1 MARALRLESPS
12 RADAEGPPGSPAPA
26 VPSALVPAAS
36 PTARQASLAWRLSL
50 LPARGATETVPKAET
65 SEPSQARL
73 DEDEKR
79 LRREKTHAETL
90 LRRTRTTNE
99 SVCSFE
105 RSSLASR
112 VPNTFS
118 QTEPS
123 RAVTAYKTDTA
134 IASWMEKRKQKEQ
147 ARMLL
152 RVRRARR
159 DLDWILT
166 RRKAQIATCRRE
178 VKNDKADKALR
189 AKAKREEMEKLA
201 VAPPTETTNEASS
214 PNRQTRERDAFD
226 AREERDACEK
236 NAMHRF
242 SNLARD
248 DANDTRTRIA
258 NVHRDASVPAVAAH
272 RRGSLAHVVSRRG
285 SVRDLAGFPTHRRGS
300 VRNRRGSVARLP
312 GDDDEDEPRGRFG
325 SLENA
330 RENVSRV
337 GARTSS
343 PKRAVRV
350 ETQSVWVA
358 PGQFVSMRVEV
369 PPAAL
374 TTHKN
379 GARRE
384 RRERRENL
392 HAKTKEEKDLYAA
405 CLHSK
410 HSREGLPR
418 EARRSS
424 SFSLV
429 RSRSAI
435 ATHSRRARRSSTG
448 A

>member
-1 MARALRLESPS
+1 MARARLESPS
-12 RADAEGPPGSPAPA
+12 RADPEGPPGSPAPA
-26 VPSALVPAAS
+26 EPSALVPAAS

-65 SEPSQARL
+65 SEEARPRRL

-79 LRREKTHAETL
+79 LRREKTDADAM
-90 LRRTRTTNE
+90 LRRTKNE

-112 VPNTFS
+112 VPTRRAFPS
-118 QTEPS
+118 VEPS
-123 RAVTAYKTDTA
+123 RAVTAYKTDAA

-147 ARMLL
+147 GRMLL

-201 VAPPTETTNEASS
+201 VAPPTDATREASS
-214 PNRQTRERDAFD
+214 PNRQTRERDS
-226 AREERDACEK
+226 REERGSDSREK
-236 NAMHRF
+236 NASLNRF
-242 SNLARD
+242 SARD
-248 DANDTRTRIA
+248 HANDTQTRIA
-258 NVHRDASVPAVAAH
+258 NAHRDASVAAVAAH
-272 RRGSLAHVVSRRG
+272 RRGSLAHVSRRG
-285 SVRDLAGFPTHRRGS
+285 SVRDLAGFPTHPLRF
-300 VRNRRGSVARLP
+300 RNRRGSVFQVARLP
-312 GDDDEDEPRGRFG
+312 GDDEDETRRRSG
-325 SLENA
+325 SRA
-330 RENVSRV
+330 RDVVSRV

-343 PKRAVRV
+343 PENRAVRV
-350 ETQSVWVA
+350 ETRSVWVA

-374 TTHKN
+374 TMHKN
-379 GARRE
+379 GAHRE
-384 RRERRENL
+384 HREHRDANL
-392 HAKTKEEKDLYAA
+392 HAQTKEEKDV
-405 CLHSK
+405 SRK
-410 HSREGLPR
+410 HSREGLPIGS
-418 EARRSS
+418 RRSS

-429 RSRSAI
+429 RSRSRSVITTRA
-435 ATHSRRARRSSTG
+435 RRARRSSTG

>member
-1 MARALRLESPS
+1 MARARLESPS
-12 RADAEGPPGSPAPA
+12 RADPEGPPGSPAPA
-26 VPSALVPAAS
+26 EPSALVPAAS

-65 SEPSQARL
+65 SEEARPRRL

-79 LRREKTHAETL
+79 LRREKTDADAM
-90 LRRTRTTNE
+90 LRRTKNE

-112 VPNTFS
+112 VPTRRAFPS
-118 QTEPS
+118 VEPS
-123 RAVTAYKTDTA
+123 RAVTAYKTDAA

-147 ARMLL
+147 GRMLL

-201 VAPPTETTNEASS
+201 VAPPTDATREASS
-214 PNRQTRERDAFD
+214 PNRQTRHQRDS
-226 AREERDACEK
+226 REERDRESREK
-236 NAMHRF
+236 NASLNRF
-242 SNLARD
+242 SARD
-248 DANDTRTRIA
+248 HANDTQTRIA
-258 NVHRDASVPAVAAH
+258 NAHRDASVAAVAAH
-272 RRGSLAHVVSRRG
+272 RRGSLAHVSRRG
-285 SVRDLAGFPTHRRGS
+285 SVRDLAGFPTHPLRF
-300 VRNRRGSVARLP
+300 RNRRGSVAIALP
-312 GDDDEDEPRGRFG
+312 GDDEDETRRRSG
-325 SLENA
+325 A
-330 RENVSRV
+330 RARDVVSRV

-343 PKRAVRV
+343 PENRAVRV
-350 ETQSVWVA
+350 ETRSVWVA

-374 TTHKN
+374 TMHKN
-379 GARRE
+379 GAHRE
-384 RRERRENL
+384 HREHQAQNL
-392 HAKTKEEKDLYAA
+392 HAQTKEEKDV
-405 CLHSK
+405 SRK

-418 EARRSS
+418 GSRRSS

-429 RSRSAI
+429 RSRSRSVITTRA
-435 ATHSRRARRSSTG
+435 RRARRSSTG

>member
-1 MARALRLESPS
+1 
-12 RADAEGPPGSPAPA
+12 
-26 VPSALVPAAS
+26 
-36 PTARQASLAWRLSL
+36 
-50 LPARGATETVPKAET
+50 
-65 SEPSQARL
+65 
-73 DEDEKR
+73 
-79 LRREKTHAETL
+79 
-90 LRRTRTTNE
+90 
-99 SVCSFE
+99 
-105 RSSLASR
+105 
-112 VPNTFS
+112 
-118 QTEPS
+118 
-123 RAVTAYKTDTA
+123 
-134 IASWMEKRKQKEQ
+134 
-147 ARMLL
+147 
-152 RVRRARR
+152 
-159 DLDWILT
+159 
-166 RRKAQIATCRRE
+166 
-178 VKNDKADKALR
+178 
-189 AKAKREEMEKLA
+189 
-201 VAPPTETTNEASS
+201 
-214 PNRQTRERDAFD
+214 
-226 AREERDACEK
+226 
-236 NAMHRF
+236 MHRF
-242 SNLARD
+242 SAARD

-272 RRGSLAHVVSRRG
+272 RRGSLAHVSRRG
-285 SVRDLAGFPTHRRGS
+285 SVRDLAEFPTHPLRF
-300 VRNRRGSVARLP
+300 RNRRGSVARLQ
-312 GDDDEDEPRGRFG
+312 GDDED
-325 SLENA
+325 ENA

-374 TTHKN
+374 TMHKN

-405 CLHSK
+405 CVHSK

-448 A
+448 T

>member
-1 MARALRLESPS
+1 M
-12 RADAEGPPGSPAPA
+12 
-26 VPSALVPAAS
+26 
-36 PTARQASLAWRLSL
+36 SL

-65 SEPSQARL
+65 SKEARL

-79 LRREKTHAETL
+79 LRREKTDADAL
-90 LRRTRTTNE
+90 LRRTTNE

-112 VPNTFS
+112 VPTRRAFPS
-118 QTEPS
+118 VEPS
-123 RAVTAYKTDTA
+123 RAVTAYKTDAA

-147 ARMLL
+147 GRMLL

-201 VAPPTETTNEASS
+201 VAPPTDATREASS
-214 PNRQTRERDAFD
+214 PNRQTRERDS
-226 AREERDACEK
+226 REENDSREK
-236 NAMHRF
+236 NAMNRF
-242 SNLARD
+242 SARD
-248 DANDTRTRIA
+248 PRDAQTRIA
-258 NVHRDASVPAVAAH
+258 NAHRDASVAVVAAHH
-272 RRGSLAHVVSRRG
+272 RRGSLAHVSRRG
-285 SVRDLAGFPTHRRGS
+285 SVRDLAGFPTHRGF
-300 VRNRRGSVARLP
+300 RNRRGSVARLP
-312 GDDDEDEPRGRFG
+312 GDDQDETSG
-325 SLENA
+325 A
-330 RENVSRV
+330 RARDDVSRV

-343 PKRAVRV
+343 PARAVRV
-350 ETQSVWVA
+350 ETRSVWVA

-374 TTHKN
+374 TMHKN
-379 GARRE
+379 GAHCEHGE
-384 RRERRENL
+384 RHENL
-392 HAKTKEEKDLYAA
+392 HAQTKEEKDAA
-405 CLHSK
+405 RK

-418 EARRSS
+418 GARRSS

-429 RSRSAI
+429 RSRSVI
-435 ATHSRRARRSSTG
+435 TTRTRRARRSSTG

>member
-1 MARALRLESPS
+1 MARARLESPS
-12 RADAEGPPGSPAPA
+12 RADPEGPPGSPAPA
-26 VPSALVPAAS
+26 EPSALVPAAS

-65 SEPSQARL
+65 SEEARL

-79 LRREKTHAETL
+79 LRREKTDADAM
-90 LRRTRTTNE
+90 LRRTKNE

-112 VPNTFS
+112 VPTRRAFPS
-118 QTEPS
+118 VEPS
-123 RAVTAYKTDTA
+123 RAVTAYKTDAA

-147 ARMLL
+147 GRMLL

-201 VAPPTETTNEASS
+201 VAPPTDATREASS
-214 PNRQTRERDAFD
+214 PNRQTRERDSREEND
-226 AREERDACEK
+226 AREK

-242 SNLARD
+242 SARD
-248 DANDTRTRIA
+248 PRDAQTRIA
-258 NVHRDASVPAVAAH
+258 NAHRDASVAVVAAHH
-272 RRGSLAHVVSRRG
+272 RRGSLAHVSRRG
-285 SVRDLAGFPTHRRGS
+285 SVRDLAGFPTHRGF
-300 VRNRRGSVARLP
+300 RNRRGSVARLP
-312 GDDDEDEPRGRFG
+312 GDDQDETSR
-325 SLENA
+325 A
-330 RENVSRV
+330 RARDDVSRV

-343 PKRAVRV
+343 PARAVRV
-350 ETQSVWVA
+350 ETRSVWVA

-374 TTHKN
+374 TMHKN
-379 GARRE
+379 GAHRE
-384 RRERRENL
+384 HREHRENL
-392 HAKTKEEKDLYAA
+392 HARTKEEKEAA
-405 CLHSK
+405 RK

-418 EARRSS
+418 SRRSS

-435 ATHSRRARRSSTG
+435 ATRTRRARRSSTG

>member
-1 MARALRLESPS
+1 MARARLESPS
-12 RADAEGPPGSPAPA
+12 RADPEGPPGSPAPA
-26 VPSALVPAAS
+26 EPSALVPAAS

-50 LPARGATETVPKAET
+50 LPARGATETVPEAET
-65 SEPSQARL
+65 SEEARPRRL

-79 LRREKTHAETL
+79 LRREKTDADAM
-90 LRRTRTTNE
+90 LRRTKNE

-112 VPNTFS
+112 VPTRRAFPS
-118 QTEPS
+118 VEPS
-123 RAVTAYKTDTA
+123 RAVTAYKTDAA

-147 ARMLL
+147 GRMLL

-201 VAPPTETTNEASS
+201 VAPPTDATREASS
-214 PNRQTRERDAFD
+214 PNRQTRHQRDS
-226 AREERDACEK
+226 REERDRESREK
-236 NAMHRF
+236 NASLNRF
-242 SNLARD
+242 SARD
-248 DANDTRTRIA
+248 HANDTQTRIA
-258 NVHRDASVPAVAAH
+258 NAHRDASVAAVAAH
-272 RRGSLAHVVSRRG
+272 RRGSLAHVSRRG
-285 SVRDLAGFPTHRRGS
+285 SVRDLAGFPTHPLRF
-300 VRNRRGSVARLP
+300 RNRRGSVAIALP
-312 GDDDEDEPRGRFG
+312 GDDEDETRRRSG
-325 SLENA
+325 A
-330 RENVSRV
+330 RARDVVSRV

-343 PKRAVRV
+343 PENRAVRV
-350 ETQSVWVA
+350 ETRSVWVA

-374 TTHKN
+374 TMHKN
-379 GARRE
+379 GAHRE
-384 RRERRENL
+384 HREHQAQNLNL
-392 HAKTKEEKDLYAA
+392 HAQTKEEKDV
-405 CLHSK
+405 SRK

-418 EARRSS
+418 GSRRSS

-429 RSRSAI
+429 RSRSRSVITTRA
-435 ATHSRRARRSSTG
+435 RRARRSSTG

>member
-12 RADAEGPPGSPAPA
+12 RADPEGPPGSPAPA
-26 VPSALVPAAS
+26 EPSALVPAAS

-178 VKNDKADKALR
+178 VKNDKADKALL

-242 SNLARD
+242 SAARD

-272 RRGSLAHVVSRRG
+272 RRGSLAHVSRRG
-285 SVRDLAGFPTHRRGS
+285 SVRDLAEFPTHPLRF
-300 VRNRRGSVARLP
+300 RNRRGSVARLQ
-312 GDDDEDEPRGRFG
+312 GDDED
-325 SLENA
+325 ENA

-374 TTHKN
+374 TMHKN

-405 CLHSK
+405 CVHSK

-448 A
+448 T

>member
-1 MARALRLESPS
+1 MARARLESPS
-12 RADAEGPPGSPAPA
+12 RADPEGPPGSPAPA
-26 VPSALVPAAS
+26 EPSALVPAAS

-50 LPARGATETVPKAET
+50 LPARGATETVPEAET
-65 SEPSQARL
+65 SEEARPRRL

-79 LRREKTHAETL
+79 LRREKTDADAM
-90 LRRTRTTNE
+90 LRRTKNE

-112 VPNTFS
+112 VPTRRAFPS
-118 QTEPS
+118 VEPS
-123 RAVTAYKTDTA
+123 RAVTAYKTDAA

-147 ARMLL
+147 GRMLL

-201 VAPPTETTNEASS
+201 VAPPTDATREASS
-214 PNRQTRERDAFD
+214 PNRQTRHQRDS
-226 AREERDACEK
+226 REERDRESREK
-236 NAMHRF
+236 NASLNRF
-242 SNLARD
+242 SARD
-248 DANDTRTRIA
+248 HANDTQTRIA
-258 NVHRDASVPAVAAH
+258 NAHRDASVAAVAAH
-272 RRGSLAHVVSRRG
+272 RRGSLAHVSRRG
-285 SVRDLAGFPTHRRGS
+285 SVRDLAGFPTHPLRF
-300 VRNRRGSVARLP
+300 RNRRGSVAIALP
-312 GDDDEDEPRGRFG
+312 GDDEDETRRRSG
-325 SLENA
+325 A
-330 RENVSRV
+330 RARDVVSRV

-343 PKRAVRV
+343 PARAVRV
-350 ETQSVWVA
+350 ETRSVWVA

-374 TTHKN
+374 TMHKN
-379 GARRE
+379 GAHRE
-384 RRERRENL
+384 HREHQAQNL
-392 HAKTKEEKDLYAA
+392 HAQTKEEKDV
-405 CLHSK
+405 SRK

-418 EARRSS
+418 GSRRSS

-429 RSRSAI
+429 RSRSRSVITTRA
-435 ATHSRRARRSSTG
+435 RRARRSSTG

>member
-12 RADAEGPPGSPAPA
+12 RADPEGPPGSPAPA
-26 VPSALVPAAS
+26 EPSALVPAAS

-65 SEPSQARL
+65 SEPLHQARL

-178 VKNDKADKALR
+178 VKNDKADKALL

-226 AREERDACEK
+226 AREERESIHREK

-242 SNLARD
+242 SAARD
-248 DANDTRTRIA
+248 DTNDTRTRIA

-285 SVRDLAGFPTHRRGS
+285 SVRDLAGFPTHRERF
-300 VRNRRGSVARLP
+300 RNRRGSVVCLP
-312 GDDDEDEPRGRFG
+312 GDDED
-325 SLENA
+325 ENA

-374 TTHKN
+374 TMHKN

-405 CLHSK
+405 CVHSK

-448 A
+448 T

>member
-1 MARALRLESPS
+1 MARARLESPS
-12 RADAEGPPGSPAPA
+12 RADPEGPPGSPAPA
-26 VPSALVPAAS
+26 EPSALVPAAS

-65 SEPSQARL
+65 SEEARPRRL

-79 LRREKTHAETL
+79 LRREKTDADAM
-90 LRRTRTTNE
+90 LRRTKNE

-112 VPNTFS
+112 VPTRRAFPS
-118 QTEPS
+118 VEPS
-123 RAVTAYKTDTA
+123 RAVTAYKTDAA

-147 ARMLL
+147 GRMLL

-201 VAPPTETTNEASS
+201 VAPPTDATREASS
-214 PNRQTRERDAFD
+214 PNRQTRHQRDS
-226 AREERDACEK
+226 REERDRESREK
-236 NAMHRF
+236 NASLNRF
-242 SNLARD
+242 SARD
-248 DANDTRTRIA
+248 HANDTQTRIA
-258 NVHRDASVPAVAAH
+258 NAHRDASVAAVAAH
-272 RRGSLAHVVSRRG
+272 RRGSLAHVSRRG
-285 SVRDLAGFPTHRRGS
+285 SVRDLAGFLNPHRGF
-300 VRNRRGSVARLP
+300 RNRRGSVARLP
-312 GDDDEDEPRGRFG
+312 GDDEDETRRRSG
-325 SLENA
+325 A
-330 RENVSRV
+330 RARDDVSRV

-343 PKRAVRV
+343 PENRAVRV
-350 ETQSVWVA
+350 ETRSVWVA

-374 TTHKN
+374 TMHKN
-379 GARRE
+379 GAHRE
-384 RRERRENL
+384 HREHQAQNL
-392 HAKTKEEKDLYAA
+392 HAQTKEEKDV
-405 CLHSK
+405 SRK

-418 EARRSS
+418 GSRRSS

-429 RSRSAI
+429 RSRSRSVITTRA
-435 ATHSRRARRSSTG
+435 RRARRSSTG

>member
-1 MARALRLESPS
+1 
-12 RADAEGPPGSPAPA
+12 
-26 VPSALVPAAS
+26 
-36 PTARQASLAWRLSL
+36 
-50 LPARGATETVPKAET
+50 
-65 SEPSQARL
+65 
-73 DEDEKR
+73 
-79 LRREKTHAETL
+79 
-90 LRRTRTTNE
+90 
-99 SVCSFE
+99 
-105 RSSLASR
+105 
-112 VPNTFS
+112 
-118 QTEPS
+118 
-123 RAVTAYKTDTA
+123 
-134 IASWMEKRKQKEQ
+134 
-147 ARMLL
+147 
-152 RVRRARR
+152 
-159 DLDWILT
+159 
-166 RRKAQIATCRRE
+166 
-178 VKNDKADKALR
+178 
-189 AKAKREEMEKLA
+189 MEKLA

-369 PPAAL
+369 PRGAHDAQERARAAVASVARTFTRRRRKRRTSTL
-374 TTHKN
+374 RVYTQNTPERGSRERLGGLRRSASFVHVRPSRRTR
-379 GARRE
+379 GARAGQAPARE
-384 RRERRENL
+384 CVHTAVSARFLSR
-392 HAKTKEEKDLYAA
+392 AYA
-405 CLHSK
+405 
-410 HSREGLPR
+410 
-418 EARRSS
+418 
-424 SFSLV
+424 
-429 RSRSAI
+429 
-435 ATHSRRARRSSTG
+435 RRARDGFFSSSRDDRSTVPVRMCTI
-448 A
+448 AT

>member
-1 MARALRLESPS
+1 MARARLESPS
-12 RADAEGPPGSPAPA
+12 RADPEGPPGSPAPA
-26 VPSALVPAAS
+26 EPSALVPAAS

-50 LPARGATETVPKAET
+50 LPARGATETAPKAET
-65 SEPSQARL
+65 SEEARPRRL

-79 LRREKTHAETL
+79 LRREKTDADAM
-90 LRRTRTTNE
+90 LRRTKNE

-112 VPNTFS
+112 VPTRRAFPS
-118 QTEPS
+118 VEPS
-123 RAVTAYKTDTA
+123 RAVTAYKTDAA

-147 ARMLL
+147 GRMLL

-201 VAPPTETTNEASS
+201 VAPPTDATREASS
-214 PNRQTRERDAFD
+214 PNRQTRHQRDS
-226 AREERDACEK
+226 REERDRESREK
-236 NAMHRF
+236 NASLNRF
-242 SNLARD
+242 SARD
-248 DANDTRTRIA
+248 HANDTQTRIA
-258 NVHRDASVPAVAAH
+258 NAHRDASVAAVAAH
-272 RRGSLAHVVSRRG
+272 RRGSLAHVSRRG
-285 SVRDLAGFPTHRRGS
+285 SVRDLAGFLNPHRGF
-300 VRNRRGSVARLP
+300 RNRRGSVARLP
-312 GDDDEDEPRGRFG
+312 GDDEDETRRRSG
-325 SLENA
+325 A
-330 RENVSRV
+330 RARDVVSRV

-343 PKRAVRV
+343 PENRAVRV
-350 ETQSVWVA
+350 ETRSVWVA

-374 TTHKN
+374 TMHKN
-379 GARRE
+379 GAHRE
-384 RRERRENL
+384 HREHQAQNL
-392 HAKTKEEKDLYAA
+392 HAQTKEEKDV
-405 CLHSK
+405 SRK

-418 EARRSS
+418 GSRRSS

-429 RSRSAI
+429 RSRSRSVITTRA
-435 ATHSRRARRSSTG
+435 RRARRSSTG

>member
-12 RADAEGPPGSPAPA
+12 RADPEGPPGSPAPA
-26 VPSALVPAAS
+26 EPSALVPAAS

-178 VKNDKADKALR
+178 VKNDKADKALL

-226 AREERDACEK
+226 AREERDASSRK
-236 NAMHRF
+236 KRDA
-242 SNLARD
+242 SILAARD

-285 SVRDLAGFPTHRRGS
+285 SVRDLAEFPTHPLRF
-300 VRNRRGSVARLP
+300 RNRRGSVARLQ
-312 GDDDEDEPRGRFG
+312 GDDED
-325 SLENA
+325 ENA

-369 PPAAL
+369 PPRRSRC
-374 TTHKN
+374 TRTR
-379 GARRE
+379 ARRE

-405 CLHSK
+405 CVHSK

-448 A
+448 T

>member
-12 RADAEGPPGSPAPA
+12 RADPEGPPGSPAPA

-272 RRGSLAHVVSRRG
+272 RRGSLAHVSRRG
-285 SVRDLAGFPTHRRGS
+285 SVRDLAEFPTHPLRF
-300 VRNRRGSVARLP
+300 RNRRGSVARLQ
-312 GDDDEDEPRGRFG
+312 GDDED
-325 SLENA
+325 ENA

-374 TTHKN
+374 TMHKN

-448 A
+448 T

>member
-1 MARALRLESPS
+1 
-12 RADAEGPPGSPAPA
+12 
-26 VPSALVPAAS
+26 
-36 PTARQASLAWRLSL
+36 LAWRLSL

-178 VKNDKADKALR
+178 VKNDKADKALL

-226 AREERDACEK
+226 AREQRESIHREK

-242 SNLARD
+242 SAARD

-272 RRGSLAHVVSRRG
+272 RRGSLAHVSRRG
-285 SVRDLAGFPTHRRGS
+285 SVRDLAEFPTHPLRF
-300 VRNRRGSVARLP
+300 RNRRGSVARLQ
-312 GDDDEDEPRGRFG
+312 GDDED
-325 SLENA
+325 ENA

-374 TTHKN
+374 TMHKN

-405 CLHSK
+405 CVHSK

-448 A
+448 T

>member
-1 MARALRLESPS
+1 MARARLESPS
-12 RADAEGPPGSPAPA
+12 RADPEGPPGSPAPA
-26 VPSALVPAAS
+26 EPSALVPAAS

-65 SEPSQARL
+65 SEEARPRRL

-79 LRREKTHAETL
+79 LRREKTDADAM
-90 LRRTRTTNE
+90 LRRTKNE

-112 VPNTFS
+112 VPTRRAFPS
-118 QTEPS
+118 VEPS
-123 RAVTAYKTDTA
+123 RAVTAYKTDAA

-147 ARMLL
+147 GRMLL

-201 VAPPTETTNEASS
+201 VAPPTDATREASS
-214 PNRQTRERDAFD
+214 PNRQTRERDS
-226 AREERDACEK
+226 REEKDRDSREK
-236 NAMHRF
+236 NASLNRF
-242 SNLARD
+242 SARD
-248 DANDTRTRIA
+248 PRDTQTRIA
-258 NVHRDASVPAVAAH
+258 NAHRDASVAAVAAH
-272 RRGSLAHVVSRRG
+272 RRGSLAHVSRRG
-285 SVRDLAGFPTHRRGS
+285 SVRDLAGFPTHPLRF
-300 VRNRRGSVARLP
+300 RNRRGSVFQVARLP
-312 GDDDEDEPRGRFG
+312 GDDEDETRRRSG
-325 SLENA
+325 SRA
-330 RENVSRV
+330 RDVVSRV

-343 PKRAVRV
+343 PENRAVRV
-350 ETQSVWVA
+350 ETRSVWVA

-374 TTHKN
+374 TMHKN
-379 GARRE
+379 GAHRE
-384 RRERRENL
+384 HREHRDANL
-392 HAKTKEEKDLYAA
+392 HAQTKEEKDDFF
-405 CLHSK
+405 SRK
-410 HSREGLPR
+410 HSMREGLPR
-418 EARRSS
+418 GSRRSS

-429 RSRSAI
+429 RSRSVITTRA
-435 ATHSRRARRSSTG
+435 RRARRSSTG

>member
-1 MARALRLESPS
+1 MARARLESPS
-12 RADAEGPPGSPAPA
+12 RADPEGPPGSPAPA
-26 VPSALVPAAS
+26 EPSALVPAAS

-65 SEPSQARL
+65 SEEARPRRL

-79 LRREKTHAETL
+79 LRREKTDADAM
-90 LRRTRTTNE
+90 LRRTKNE

-112 VPNTFS
+112 VPTRRAFPS
-118 QTEPS
+118 VEPS
-123 RAVTAYKTDTA
+123 RAVTAYKTDAA

-147 ARMLL
+147 GRMLL

-201 VAPPTETTNEASS
+201 VAPPTDATREASS
-214 PNRQTRERDAFD
+214 PNRQTRERDS
-226 AREERDACEK
+226 REERGSDSREK
-236 NAMHRF
+236 NASLNRF
-242 SNLARD
+242 SARD
-248 DANDTRTRIA
+248 PRDTQTRIA
-258 NVHRDASVPAVAAH
+258 NAHRDASVAAVAAH
-272 RRGSLAHVVSRRG
+272 RRGSLAHVSRRG
-285 SVRDLAGFPTHRRGS
+285 SVRDLAGFPTHPLRF
-300 VRNRRGSVARLP
+300 RNRRGSVFQVARLP
-312 GDDDEDEPRGRFG
+312 GDDEDETRRRSG
-325 SLENA
+325 SRA
-330 RENVSRV
+330 RDVVSRV

-343 PKRAVRV
+343 PENRAVRV
-350 ETQSVWVA
+350 ETRSVWVA

-374 TTHKN
+374 TMHKN
-379 GARRE
+379 GAHRE
-384 RRERRENL
+384 HREHRDANL
-392 HAKTKEEKDLYAA
+392 HAQTKEEKDV
-405 CLHSK
+405 SRVSRK

-418 EARRSS
+418 GSRRSS

-429 RSRSAI
+429 RSRSRSVITTRA
-435 ATHSRRARRSSTG
+435 RRARRSSTG

>member
-1 MARALRLESPS
+1 
-12 RADAEGPPGSPAPA
+12 
-26 VPSALVPAAS
+26 
-36 PTARQASLAWRLSL
+36 
-50 LPARGATETVPKAET
+50 
-65 SEPSQARL
+65 
-73 DEDEKR
+73 
-79 LRREKTHAETL
+79 
-90 LRRTRTTNE
+90 
-99 SVCSFE
+99 
-105 RSSLASR
+105 
-112 VPNTFS
+112 
-118 QTEPS
+118 
-123 RAVTAYKTDTA
+123 
-134 IASWMEKRKQKEQ
+134 
-147 ARMLL
+147 MLL

-166 RRKAQIATCRRE
+166 RRKAQIATCRRG

-343 PKRAVRV
+343 PNARFASRPKACGSPRASR
-350 ETQSVWVA
+350 EHA
-358 PGQFVSMRVEV
+358 RGG

-374 TTHKN
+374 TMHKN

-384 RRERRENL
+384 VASVARTFTRREGREGP
-392 HAKTKEEKDLYAA
+392 HAA

-418 EARRSS
+418 EARRP
-424 SFSLV
+424 
-429 RSRSAI
+429 RRSASFVHVRPSRRTAARAQVKHRHVSAFTSRLVLVFCHARMRAARAMVSSLLRATIDRRYLRRMCTI
-435 ATHSRRARRSSTG
+435 AT
-448 A
+448 

>member
-1 MARALRLESPS
+1 MARARLESPS
-12 RADAEGPPGSPAPA
+12 RADPEGPPGSPAPA
-26 VPSALVPAAS
+26 EPSALVPAAS

-50 LPARGATETVPKAET
+50 LPARGATETAPKAET
-65 SEPSQARL
+65 SEEARPRRL

-79 LRREKTHAETL
+79 LRREKTDADAM
-90 LRRTRTTNE
+90 LRRTKNE

-112 VPNTFS
+112 VPTRRAFPS
-118 QTEPS
+118 VEPS
-123 RAVTAYKTDTA
+123 RAVTAYKTDAA

-147 ARMLL
+147 GRMLL

-201 VAPPTETTNEASS
+201 VAPPTDATREASS
-214 PNRQTRERDAFD
+214 PNRQTRERDS
-226 AREERDACEK
+226 REERDRDSREK
-236 NAMHRF
+236 NASLNRF
-242 SNLARD
+242 SARD
-248 DANDTRTRIA
+248 HANDTQTRIA
-258 NVHRDASVPAVAAH
+258 NAHRDASVAAVAAH
-272 RRGSLAHVVSRRG
+272 RRGSLAHVSRRG
-285 SVRDLAGFPTHRRGS
+285 SVRDLAGFPTHPLRF
-300 VRNRRGSVARLP
+300 RNRRGSVFQAARLP
-312 GDDDEDEPRGRFG
+312 GDDEDETRRRSG
-325 SLENA
+325 A
-330 RENVSRV
+330 RARDVVSRV

-343 PKRAVRV
+343 PENRAVRV
-350 ETQSVWVA
+350 ETRSVWVA

-374 TTHKN
+374 TMHKN
-379 GARRE
+379 GAHREHRE
-384 RRERRENL
+384 RSENLNL
-392 HAKTKEEKDLYAA
+392 HAQTKEEKDV
-405 CLHSK
+405 SRVSRK

-418 EARRSS
+418 GSRRSS

-429 RSRSAI
+429 RSRSRSVITTRA
-435 ATHSRRARRSSTG
+435 RRARRSSTG

>member
-1 MARALRLESPS
+1 MARARLESPS
-12 RADAEGPPGSPAPA
+12 RADPEGPPGSPAPA
-26 VPSALVPAAS
+26 EPSALVPAAS

-50 LPARGATETVPKAET
+50 LPARGATETVPEAET
-65 SEPSQARL
+65 SKEARL

-79 LRREKTHAETL
+79 LRREKTDADAL
-90 LRRTRTTNE
+90 LRRTTNE

-112 VPNTFS
+112 VPTRRAFPS
-118 QTEPS
+118 VEPS
-123 RAVTAYKTDTA
+123 RAVTAYKTDAA

-147 ARMLL
+147 GRMLL

-201 VAPPTETTNEASS
+201 VAPPTDATREASS

-226 AREERDACEK
+226 AREERESIHREK

-242 SNLARD
+242 SAARD

-272 RRGSLAHVVSRRG
+272 RRGSLAHVSRRG
-285 SVRDLAGFPTHRRGS
+285 SVRDLAGFPTHRERF
-300 VRNRRGSVARLP
+300 RNRRGSVVCLP
-312 GDDDEDEPRGRFG
+312 GDDED
-325 SLENA
+325 ENA

-374 TTHKN
+374 TMHKN
-379 GARRE
+379 GAHRE
-384 RRERRENL
+384 HRERRENL
-392 HAKTKEEKDLYAA
+392 HAQTKEEKDAA
-405 CLHSK
+405 RK

-418 EARRSS
+418 GARRSS

-429 RSRSAI
+429 RSRSVI
-435 ATHSRRARRSSTG
+435 TTRTRRARRSSTG

>member
-1 MARALRLESPS
+1 MARARLESPS
-12 RADAEGPPGSPAPA
+12 RADPEGPPGSPAPA
-26 VPSALVPAAS
+26 EPSALVPAAS

-112 VPNTFS
+112 VPTRRAFPS
-118 QTEPS
+118 VEPS
-123 RAVTAYKTDTA
+123 RAVTAYKTDAA

-147 ARMLL
+147 GRMLL

-166 RRKAQIATCRRE
+166 RRRAQIATCRRE

-201 VAPPTETTNEASS
+201 VAPPTDATREASS
-214 PNRQTRERDAFD
+214 PNRQTRERDS
-226 AREERDACEK
+226 REGRGDSREK
-236 NAMHRF
+236 NAMNRF
-242 SNLARD
+242 SARD
-248 DANDTRTRIA
+248 PRDTRTLIA
-258 NVHRDASVPAVAAH
+258 NAHRDASVAAVAAP
-272 RRGSLAHVVSRRG
+272 RRGSLAHVSRRG
-285 SVRDLAGFPTHRRGS
+285 SVRDLAGFPTHRGF
-300 VRNRRGSVARLP
+300 RNRRGSVARLP
-312 GDDDEDEPRGRFG
+312 GDDQDETRRRSG
-325 SLENA
+325 A
-330 RENVSRV
+330 RARDDVSRV

-343 PKRAVRV
+343 PARAVRV
-350 ETQSVWVA
+350 ETRSVWVA

-374 TTHKN
+374 TMHKN
-379 GARRE
+379 GAHRE
-384 RRERRENL
+384 HRERRENL
-392 HAKTKEEKDLYAA
+392 HAQTKEEKDAA
-405 CLHSK
+405 RK

-418 EARRSS
+418 GARRSS

-429 RSRSAI
+429 RSRSVI
-435 ATHSRRARRSSTG
+435 TTRTRRARRSSTG